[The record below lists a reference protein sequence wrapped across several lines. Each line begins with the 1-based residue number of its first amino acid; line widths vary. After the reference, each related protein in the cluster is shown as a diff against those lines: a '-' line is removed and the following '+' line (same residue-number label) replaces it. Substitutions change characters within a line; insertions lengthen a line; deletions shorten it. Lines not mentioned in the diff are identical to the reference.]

1 MNSEYI
7 SAPFMHYETGMSQQE
22 IADKLGLSMMSVS
35 RMLQKAKDLG
45 VGLSDGS
52 ILGMGVGST
61 IGQIVQL
68 MGGLTDV
75 TFENPLSITR
85 QWAGGE
91 FKAQAIKGA
100 LRSGIITVLVTDEK
114 TASFIVDAL

>member
-1 MNSEYI
+1 
-7 SAPFMHYETGMSQQE
+7 MHYETGMSPQE
-22 IADKLGLSMMSVS
+22 IADKLGLSKITVS
-35 RMLQKAKDLG
+35 RMLQKAKDLD
-45 VGLSDGS
+45 VVLPDGS

-68 MGGLTDV
+68 MGGLSDV

-114 TASFIVDAL
+114 TAPFIVDAP

>member
-1 MNSEYI
+1 
-7 SAPFMHYETGMSQQE
+7 
-22 IADKLGLSMMSVS
+22 MMSVS

-45 VGLSDGS
+45 VGLPDGS

-68 MGGLTDV
+68 MGGLSDV

-91 FKAQAIKGA
+91 FKAQVIKGA

-114 TASFIVDAL
+114 TASFIVDAP

>member
-1 MNSEYI
+1 
-7 SAPFMHYETGMSQQE
+7 MHYETGMSQQE
-22 IADKLGLSMMSVS
+22 IADKLWLSMMSVS

-68 MGGLTDV
+68 MGGLSDV
-75 TFENPLSITR
+75 TFATPLSITR

-114 TASFIVDAL
+114 TASFLVDAP